1 MKTVETKMDK
11 ALQNS
16 IAPVGLVVGSV
27 LGMAGTFVP
36 SASLRG
42 LAWGLD
48 GISLIVASALLT
60 VHYFRR
66 GNDLVAAGF
75 MVFMVGETL
84 VVSGA
89 AMDLATSAP
98 LFGAGVGLWA
108 ASLALISATRAMP
121 AFARGAGFVA
131 AVLFTIVAVQI
142 FTGTPLTPLSQPLP
156 FFAYPFLVAT
166 LLSWAWVDYS
176 RSS

>member
-1 MKTVETKMDK
+1 MSRTR
-11 ALQNS
+11 QNL
-16 IAPVGLVVGSV
+16 IAPIGLVVGAV

-66 GNDLVAAGF
+66 EDDLVAAGF
-75 MVFMVGETL
+75 LVFMVGETL

-89 AMDLATSAP
+89 ATSVFF
-98 LFGAGVGLWA
+98 LLMMRWRSFSKNLGVIAGM
-108 ASLALISATRAMP
+108 SE
-121 AFARGAGFVA
+121 
-131 AVLFTIVAVQI
+131 
-142 FTGTPLTPLSQPLP
+142 
-156 FFAYPFLVAT
+156 
-166 LLSWAWVDYS
+166 
-176 RSS
+176 

>member
-1 MKTVETKMDK
+1 MSK
-11 ALQNS
+11 ARQDL
-16 IAPVGLVVGSV
+16 IAPVGLVVGAV
-27 LGMAGTFVP
+27 LGLAGTFVP

-75 MVFMVGETL
+75 LVFMVGETP

-89 AMDLATSAP
+89 AMDLVMSAP
-98 LFGAGVGLWA
+98 AFGAGVGLWA
-108 ASLALISATRAMP
+108 ASLAVISATGLCLLLPEAP
-121 AFARGAGFVA
+121 G
-131 AVLFTIVAVQI
+131 
-142 FTGTPLTPLSQPLP
+142 LSQQ
-156 FFAYPFLVAT
+156 
-166 LLSWAWVDYS
+166 SYS
-176 RSS
+176 RSWRYRSLRGPR

>member
-1 MKTVETKMDK
+1 
-11 ALQNS
+11 
-16 IAPVGLVVGSV
+16 
-27 LGMAGTFVP
+27 
-36 SASLRG
+36 
-42 LAWGLD
+42 
-48 GISLIVASALLT
+48 

-75 MVFMVGETL
+75 LVFMVGETL

-89 AMDLATSAP
+89 AMDLVTSAP
-98 LFGAGVGLWA
+98 AFGAGVGLWA

-142 FTGTPLTPLSQPLP
+142 FAGTPLTPLSQPLP